1 VRRARSAIA
10 DPHRDREHL
19 GASSRAAPDE
29 HPGSGAGSSPSE
41 STPRAALRG
50 SWRRL
55 RFRSAPGTVFGTSP
69 HPARSPPG
77 KIGHPGPTLTER
89 RDAASRLA
97 VEAADI
103 SGSRR
108 NPRRRHVTARGAGN
122 PASARV
128 RFRSLA
134 TAAARAGNTPSAA
147 ARHAPLAGSGGP
159 SRSGV
164 AMRPARDRLGAERG
178 PRGSTGPERRAPPVP
193 EPPRGAEAGPTRAVP
208 LRPGQRDGARRR
220 CDRAVKPAGRSAVG
234 ASSPSS
240 ARRRPRSRYRPAPR
254 SGSSRSRCV
263 ARRTLG

>member
-1 VRRARSAIA
+1 VTGSTSARAPGPHPTSTPAAAPGPRRAKARRVPPSAEAGDASDFGARPARCSARALILPARRRERSGI
-10 DPHRDREHL
+10 
-19 GASSRAAPDE
+19 RARP
-29 HPGSGAGSSPSE
+29 SPSDGMLHHD
-41 STPRAALRG
+41 SQSKRPTSQAHDGTRAVATSRPAGRG
-50 SWRRL
+50 IPPAPASGSAAWRSR
-55 RFRSAPGTVFGTSP
+55 
-69 HPARSPPG
+69 PPG
-77 KIGHPGPTLTER
+77 
-89 RDAASRLA
+89 
-97 VEAADI
+97 
-103 SGSRR
+103 
-108 NPRRRHVTARGAGN
+108 RGV
-122 PASARV
+122 P
-128 RFRSLA
+128 
-134 TAAARAGNTPSAA
+134 PSAA

-164 AMRPARDRLGAERG
+164 AMRPARDRLGAERR